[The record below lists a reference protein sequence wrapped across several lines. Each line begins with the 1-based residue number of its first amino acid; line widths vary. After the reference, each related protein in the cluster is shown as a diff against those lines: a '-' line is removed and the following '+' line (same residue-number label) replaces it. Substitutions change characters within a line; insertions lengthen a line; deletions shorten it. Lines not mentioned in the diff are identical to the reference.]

1 MTELPIQLHKPLVK
15 SEDDFVLV
23 LKNKFI
29 LFTDSQMIERSYS
42 ENIWQQ
48 IFTAHN
54 VSSRA
59 YHNLSH
65 LYSITEI
72 FDQFLISDLNQ
83 TILYWTTFFH
93 DYIYKATRKDNET
106 KSALIAKEVL
116 TPVLSTDLVQT
127 ITTFIESTAQH
138 KPLMDIPEQLAF
150 LDADLAILATNEN
163 LYDQYTEAIR
173 REYWMYPDLLYRLG
187 RKKVL
192 QHFLERTHIYYTPI
206 FKEYEAQARANLQ
219 REMAGLL

>member
-1 MTELPIQLHKPLVK
+1 MIKLPVQLRMPLAK
-15 SEDDFVLV
+15 SEDDFVLI
-23 LKNKFI
+23 LKNKFL
-29 LFTDSQMIERSYS
+29 LFTDNQLIKRSDS
-42 ENIWQQ
+42 ENIWQK

-72 FDQFLISDLNQ
+72 FDQFPASDLNQ

-93 DYIYKATRKDNET
+93 DYIYKATRKNNET
-106 KSALIAKEVL
+106 QSALFAKKIL
-116 TPVLSTDLVQT
+116 TPILPADQVQT
-127 ITTFIESTAQH
+127 IATVIESTARH
-138 KPLMDIPEQLAF
+138 EPLIDIPEQLAF

-163 LYDQYTEAIR
+163 IYDQYTEAIR
-173 REYWMYPDLLYRLG
+173 REYWMYPDLLYRPG

-206 FKEYEAQARANLQ
+206 FKEYEVQARANLQ
-219 REMAGLL
+219 REMVGLL